1 MDVKKEIAKIKKNID
16 QLNQKVK
23 ELSERVGQY
32 QCFDS
37 EKIVSGIIQNIE
49 HS

>member
-1 MDVKKEIAKIKKNID
+1 MDVTKEIAEIKKNID

-23 ELSERVGQY
+23 ELSERIGQY
-32 QCFDS
+32 QCLDS

-49 HS
+49 RS